1 MLAGAKRFSLTL
13 PWFDNRDASSTSL
26 FFFRLRDH
34 FPRRVRRLVAVRRD
48 AAPSRHPRPQHDVLQ
63 PQRRVVLHLAGQEV
77 RLPFA
82 WFAQSEFRRQDQR
95 SGRTSD
101 PLSEFKGLNP
111 AATRAYPIDIF
122 MALIFAIVSHF
133 NLSVGK
139 KSVDQVSISPIF
151 YEQLFHTKVFCAALM
166 CLQFGF
172 VIFWQKDFGARA
184 AHKMLVK

>member
-1 MLAGAKRFSLTL
+1 MGGGGGGGTRHVFPIWFLLTNITARLERLASDKRSCLTL
-13 PWFDNRDASSTSL
+13 PWFDSTDASSTSL

-82 WFAQSEFRRQDQR
+82 RFAQSEFRRQDQR

-111 AATRAYPIDIF
+111 AATRAY
-122 MALIFAIVSHF
+122 
-133 NLSVGK
+133 
-139 KSVDQVSISPIF
+139 
-151 YEQLFHTKVFCAALM
+151 LFSWL
-166 CLQFGF
+166 
-172 VIFWQKDFGARA
+172 
-184 AHKMLVK
+184 